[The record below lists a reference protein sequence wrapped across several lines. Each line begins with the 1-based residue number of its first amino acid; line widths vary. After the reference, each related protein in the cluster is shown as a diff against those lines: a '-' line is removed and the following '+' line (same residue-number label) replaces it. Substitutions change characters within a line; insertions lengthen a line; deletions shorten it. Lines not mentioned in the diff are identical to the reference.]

1 MIPLKDDNPTQ
12 TVPYVNYGI
21 IGLNVFLYLYLVF
34 MGPVQG
40 ERFVLHYSVIPA
52 ALFGDGQ
59 PVKGV
64 AAPGYFSLLS
74 SMFLHG
80 GLLHIAG
87 NMLFLWIFGDNI
99 EDYLGHLKY
108 LLFYLVCGV
117 LAAYSHALLN
127 PDSTLPMLGASGA
140 ISGVLGAYLVL
151 FPRNRVHAIF
161 FYQVVSIPA
170 ILAIGIWIV
179 FQFVSGIGA
188 IAVTTQTG
196 GVAYAAHVGGFRFE
210 LLKAFASVRST
221 RHGSCLPGRRR
232 GRRPNGNA
240 FDQSSLRLLFLQ
252 GPGLSRR
259 LHREVYHEADTL
271 RAWPSAIK

>member
-140 ISGVLGAYLVL
+140 ISGVLGAYILLYPRAGVWTFFFFLFFWQVIRVPAVL
-151 FPRNRVHAIF
+151 I
-161 FYQVVSIPA
+161 
-170 ILAIGIWIV
+170 IGLWIV
-179 FQFVSGIGA
+179 IKVVNGLLEPTHRG
-188 IAVTTQTG
+188 G
-196 GVAYAAHVGGFRFE
+196 GVAWFAHVGGFIAGM
-210 LLKAFASVRST
+210 LLITALRPF
-221 RHGSCLPGRRR
+221 RRYR
-232 GRRPNGNA
+232 
-240 FDQSSLRLLFLQ
+240 
-252 GPGLSRR
+252 
-259 LHREVYHEADTL
+259 
-271 RAWPSAIK
+271 